1 MTGRSWGT
9 GRPFDGG
16 SVPSDFDI
24 ALASPSLL
32 RRASELGIGL
42 RSSGTRTGPLL
53 EGDLQNLNLSNLQVI
68 LSGAAGRDVNF
79 MIYGSDLSAV
89 NRAPSVRMP

>member
-1 MTGRSWGT
+1 M
-9 GRPFDGG
+9 
-16 SVPSDFDI
+16 
-24 ALASPSLL
+24 
-32 RRASELGIGL
+32 
-42 RSSGTRTGPLL
+42 
-53 EGDLQNLNLSNLQVI
+53 QNLNLSNLQVI